1 MNMEE
6 INKQINDMNPQTI
19 NISMEGLYTLQVPDA
34 DRTFFLSLI
43 KKMGWTAHK
52 AKATA
57 TIPAATIEA
66 IVEARSHKNG
76 VKVQTDTLDNFIQS
90 MS

>member
-1 MNMEE
+1 MNT
-6 INKQINDMNPQTI
+6 KTV
-19 NISMEGLYTLQVPDA
+19 NIAMEGLYTLQVPDA
-34 DRTFFLSLI
+34 DRSFFLSFI

-52 AKATA
+52 AKASA

-66 IVEARSHKNG
+66 VVEARTHKNG
-76 VKVQTDTLDNFIQS
+76 AKVETDTLDNFIQS